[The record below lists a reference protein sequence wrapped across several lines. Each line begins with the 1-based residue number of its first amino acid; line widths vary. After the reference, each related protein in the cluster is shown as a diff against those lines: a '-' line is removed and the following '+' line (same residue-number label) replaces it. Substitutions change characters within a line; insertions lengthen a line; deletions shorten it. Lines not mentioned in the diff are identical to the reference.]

1 MAFTVEQKSQL
12 AKLMATENLRVEHQ
26 KISTAKFDTKN
37 RVLYLPIWQNMTGT
51 LYDLLCG
58 HEVGHALYTPPE
70 GWHDVV
76 SDKSKGRNYKSFLNV
91 VEDARIEKKV
101 KRKYPGLKPSFQT
114 AYSELMKRNF
124 FGIND
129 RNINDMPF
137 IDRLNLYS
145 KSQWSATW
153 IQFTNEET
161 FMVDKVQNAETW
173 ADVLR
178 ITEEIYEY
186 SKDEQFEM
194 ATQMNDFEF
203 AEDEY
208 GDGDYDIEEGD
219 GGDLEESDGG
229 EETKNDDAENTK
241 ESDKAD
247 KKQEKKTQANSSKKD
262 DEAEN
267 DESDEDDS
275 DGEANRFKDSQESDF
290 DQYDPECV
298 TDDSFREKESLLLD
312 EKCKP
317 YVYVNLPKPILK
329 NIITPA
335 KRVQE
340 QLTNFYKYGV
350 PTSAYVSDR
359 KLPLSE
365 ATKWVN
371 EFKQKNERYVGLLA
385 KEFEMRKAAKA
396 FSKSKLSD
404 TGDIDIGKLA
414 GYKFDDNIFRK
425 VMLTPKGKNHGLVLL
440 LDKSGS
446 MSKNMAGSIE
456 QILVLTM
463 FCRKVNIPFV
473 VYGFGD
479 SAEAHIEDLGI
490 KHNEEERLRYTSEKH
505 VSFEEKDGN
514 IYFGTVRLREYLN
527 SSMSNVEYTQS
538 MRNMIILK
546 KSYEYEDKLN
556 IQRPESEHLSNTPLT
571 QAIYACGYIMKD
583 FRKRFNLDLC
593 SLIIIHDGDADNTSS
608 QCVMRER
615 TISTGEIRKWTGSER
630 LYTGGTNVVV
640 RDYSNKFETTL
651 SSDYNVYDSMNAAV
665 LTWFKQTTGAKV
677 FGFFLM
683 GTDRYHKN
691 TLINRYVS
699 PEGQTLSDLRK
710 DLVTKTGAWIGNDL
724 EVQLVKKFKSEKF
737 IVSYPHGFNSFFFVL
752 GGNDLKTEEEE
763 IEIDG
768 KVTSSKLKTAFMK
781 FNKKKALNRVLVSKF
796 IQGIAA

>member
-58 HEVGHALYTPPE
+58 HEVGHALYTPAE
-70 GWHDVV
+70 GWHDVAT
-76 SDKSKGRNYKSFLNV
+76 DKSKGRNYKSFLNV

-101 KRKYPGLKPSFQT
+101 KRKYPGLKTSFQT
-114 AYSELMKRNF
+114 AYSELMKRDF
-124 FGIND
+124 FGLQK
-129 RNINDMPF
+129 RNINEMSF
-137 IDRLNLYS
+137 IDRLNLFS

-153 IQFTNEET
+153 INFSSEER
-161 FMVDKVQNAETW
+161 FMIDRVQNAETW
-173 ADVLR
+173 EDVLR
-178 ITEEIYEY
+178 ITEDIYDY
-186 SKDEQFEM
+186 SKQEQYEM
-194 ATQMNDFEF
+194 AIEMNDFEF
-203 AEDEY
+203 TE
-208 GDGDYDIEEGD
+208 GDGDGDFEYEEDD

-229 EETKNDDAENTK
+229 EETDNKDAENTK

-247 KKQEKKTQANSSKKD
+247 KKQDNKSNSNSSKKD
-262 DEAEN
+262 DGEDK
-267 DESDEDDS
+267 DEKDGDTDS
-275 DGEANRFKDSQESDF
+275 NVNRFKDSQAANSDM
-290 DQYDPECV
+290 YEPECI
-298 TDDSFREKESLLLD
+298 TDDSYRQKESLLLD

-340 QLTNFYKYGV
+340 QLTEFYKYGI
-350 PTSAYVSDR
+350 PTSQYHSDR
-359 KLPLSE
+359 KLPLSY
-365 ATKWVN
+365 ATKWLN

-440 LDKSGS
+440 LDRSGS
-446 MSKNMAGSIE
+446 MSRNMAGSIE

-479 SAEAHIEDLGI
+479 SNDSHIEDLGI
-490 KHNEEERLRYTSEKH
+490 KNNPEERSKYSTQNYA
-505 VSFEEKDGN
+505 SFEEKEGN
-514 IYFGTVRLREYLN
+514 VYLGTVRLREYIN
-527 SSMSNVEYTQS
+527 SSMSNSEYTQC

-546 KSYEYEDKLN
+546 KSYEHDAEKVYV
-556 IQRPESEHLSNTPLT
+556 QRPLSEQLSNTPLT
-571 QAIYACGYIMKD
+571 QAVYVCGYIMKD
-583 FRKRFNLDLC
+583 FRKRFNLDLS
-593 SLIIIHDGDADNTSS
+593 SLIIIHDGDADNTTA
-608 QCVMRER
+608 QCVVRER
-615 TISTGEIRKWTGSER
+615 TLSNGQNIKTIYGERMYVDS
-630 LYTGGTNVVV
+630 TNVVI
-640 RDYSNKFETTL
+640 RDGVNKFETTL
-651 SSDYNVYDSMNAAV
+651 TSNGQIFDTMNIAI
-665 LTWFKQTTGAKV
+665 LKWFKQTTGSKV

-683 GTDRYHKN
+683 GTDRHNKN
-691 TLINRYVS
+691 VLVNRYVDAN
-699 PEGQTLSDLRK
+699 GKTLFDLRK
-710 DLVTKTGAWIGNDL
+710 TTIEKTGVWLGNEL
-724 EVQLVKKFKSEKF
+724 EIQLHKKFRSEKF
-737 IVSYPHGFNSFFFVL
+737 IVSYPYGFDSFFFVL
-752 GGNDLKTEEEE
+752 GGNDLKTEEDE

-768 KVTSSKLKTAFMK
+768 KITSSKLKTAFMK

>member
-26 KISTAKFDTKN
+26 KINTAKFDTKN

-58 HEVGHALYTPPE
+58 HEVGHALYTPAE
-70 GWHDVV
+70 GWHDVAT
-76 SDKSKGRNYKSFLNV
+76 DKSKGRNYKSFLNV

-101 KRKYPGLKPSFQT
+101 KRKYPGLKTSFQT
-114 AYSELMKRNF
+114 AYSELMKRDF
-124 FGIND
+124 FGLQK
-129 RNINDMPF
+129 RNINEMSF
-137 IDRLNLYS
+137 IDRLNLFS

-153 IQFTNEET
+153 INFSSEER
-161 FMVDKVQNAETW
+161 FMIDRVQNAETW
-173 ADVLR
+173 EDVLR
-178 ITEEIYEY
+178 ITEDIYDY
-186 SKDEQFEM
+186 SKQEQYEM
-194 ATQMNDFEF
+194 AIEMNDFEF
-203 AEDEY
+203 VEGD

-219 GGDLEESDGG
+219 GGDLEESNGG
-229 EETKNDDAENTK
+229 EETDNKDAENTK

-247 KKQEKKTQANSSKKD
+247 KKQDSKSNSNSSKKD
-262 DEAEN
+262 DEEDK
-267 DESDEDDS
+267 DEK
-275 DGEANRFKDSQESDF
+275 DGDTDNNINRFKDSQEANSDM
-290 DQYDPECV
+290 YEPECI
-298 TDDSFREKESLLLD
+298 TDDSYRQKESLLLD

-317 YVYVNLPKPILK
+317 YVYVNLPKPIFK

-340 QLTNFYKYGV
+340 QLTEFYKYGI
-350 PTSAYVSDR
+350 PTSSYHADR
-359 KLPLSE
+359 KLPLSH
-365 ATKWVN
+365 ATKWLN

-440 LDKSGS
+440 LDRSGS
-446 MSKNMAGSIE
+446 MSRNMAGSIE

-479 SAEAHIEDLGI
+479 SNDSHIEDLGI
-490 KHNEEERLRYTSEKH
+490 KNNPEERSKYSTQNYA
-505 VSFEEKDGN
+505 SFEEKEGTV
-514 IYFGTVRLREYLN
+514 YFGTVRLREYIN
-527 SSMSNVEYTQS
+527 SSMSNAEYTQC

-546 KSYEYEDKLN
+546 KSYEQDAEKVY
-556 IQRPESEHLSNTPLT
+556 IQRPLSEQLSNTPLT
-571 QAIYACGYIMKD
+571 QAVYVCGYIMKD
-583 FRKRFNLDLC
+583 FRKRFNLDLS
-593 SLIIIHDGDADNTSS
+593 SLIIIHDGDADNTTA
-608 QCVMRER
+608 QCVVRER
-615 TISTGEIRKWTGSER
+615 TLSNGQNIKTIYGERMYVDS
-630 LYTGGTNVVV
+630 TNVVI
-640 RDYSNKFETTL
+640 RDGVNKFETTL
-651 SSDYNVYDSMNAAV
+651 ASNGQIFDTMNIAI
-665 LTWFKQTTGAKV
+665 LKWFKQTTGSKV

-683 GTDRYHKN
+683 GTDRHNKN
-691 TLINRYVS
+691 VLVNRYVDAN
-699 PEGQTLSDLRK
+699 GKTLFDLRK
-710 DLVTKTGAWIGNDL
+710 TTIEKTGVWLGNEL
-724 EVQLVKKFKSEKF
+724 EMQLHKKFRSEKF
-737 IVSYPHGFNSFFFVL
+737 IVSYPYGFDSFFFVL
-752 GGNDLKTEEEE
+752 GGNDLKTEEDE

-768 KVTSSKLKTAFMK
+768 KITSSKLKTAFMK

>member
-58 HEVGHALYTPPE
+58 HEVGHALYTPAE
-70 GWHDVV
+70 GWHDVAT
-76 SDKSKGRNYKSFLNV
+76 DKSKGRNYKSFLNV

-101 KRKYPGLKPSFQT
+101 KRKYPGLKTSFQT
-114 AYSELMKRNF
+114 AYSELMKRDF
-124 FGIND
+124 FGLQK
-129 RNINDMPF
+129 RNINEMSF
-137 IDRLNLYS
+137 IDRLNLFS

-153 IQFTNEET
+153 INFSSEER
-161 FMVDKVQNAETW
+161 FMIDRVQNAETW
-173 ADVLR
+173 EDVLR
-178 ITEEIYEY
+178 ITEDIYDY
-186 SKDEQFEM
+186 SKQEQYEM
-194 ATQMNDFEF
+194 AIEMNDFEF
-203 AEDEY
+203 VEGD
-208 GDGDYDIEEGD
+208 GDGDYEIEEGD

-229 EETKNDDAENTK
+229 EETDNKDAENTK

-247 KKQEKKTQANSSKKD
+247 KKQEGKSNSDSSKKD
-262 DEAEN
+262 DEEDK
-267 DESDEDDS
+267 DEK
-275 DGEANRFKDSQESDF
+275 DGNTNSNINRFKDSQEANSDM
-290 DQYDPECV
+290 YEPECI
-298 TDDSFREKESLLLD
+298 TDDSYRQKESLLLD

-340 QLTNFYKYGV
+340 QLTEFYKYGI
-350 PTSAYVSDR
+350 PTSSYHADR
-359 KLPLSE
+359 KLPLSH
-365 ATKWVN
+365 ATKWLN

-440 LDKSGS
+440 LDRSGS
-446 MSKNMAGSIE
+446 MSRNMAGSIE

-479 SAEAHIEDLGI
+479 SNDSHIEDLGI
-490 KHNEEERLRYTSEKH
+490 KNNPEERSKYSTQNYA
-505 VSFEEKDGN
+505 SFEEKEGN
-514 IYFGTVRLREYLN
+514 VYLGTVRLREYIN
-527 SSMSNVEYTQS
+527 SSMSNAEYTQC

-546 KSYEYEDKLN
+546 KSYEQDAEKVYV
-556 IQRPESEHLSNTPLT
+556 QRPLSEQLSNTPLT
-571 QAIYACGYIMKD
+571 QAVYVCGYIMKD
-583 FRKRFNLDLC
+583 FRKRFNLDLT
-593 SLIIIHDGDADNTSS
+593 SLIIIHDGDADNTTA
-608 QCVMRER
+608 QCVVRER
-615 TISTGEIRKWTGSER
+615 TLSNGQNIKTVYGERM
-630 LYTGGTNVVV
+630 YVDNTNVVI
-640 RDYSNKFETTL
+640 RDNANKFETTL
-651 SSDYNVYDSMNAAV
+651 ASNGQIFDTMNIAI
-665 LTWFKQTTGAKV
+665 LKWFKQTTGSKV

-683 GTDRYHKN
+683 GTDRHNKN
-691 TLINRYVS
+691 VLVNRYVDTN
-699 PEGQTLSDLRK
+699 GKTLFDLRK
-710 DLVTKTGAWIGNDL
+710 TTIEKTGVWLGNEL
-724 EVQLVKKFKSEKF
+724 EMQLHKKFRSEKF
-737 IVSYPHGFNSFFFVL
+737 IVSYPYGFDSFFFVL
-752 GGNDLKTEEEE
+752 GGNDLKTEEDE

-768 KVTSSKLKTAFMK
+768 KITSSKLKTAFMK

>member
-58 HEVGHALYTPPE
+58 HEVGHALYTPAE
-70 GWHDVV
+70 GWHDVAT
-76 SDKSKGRNYKSFLNV
+76 DKSKGRNYKSFLNV

-101 KRKYPGLKPSFQT
+101 KRKYPGLKTSFQT
-114 AYSELMKRNF
+114 AYSELMKRDF
-124 FGIND
+124 FGLQK
-129 RNINDMPF
+129 RNINEMSF
-137 IDRLNLYS
+137 IDRLNLFS

-153 IQFTNEET
+153 INFSSEER
-161 FMVDKVQNAETW
+161 FMIDRVQNAETW
-173 ADVLR
+173 EDVLR
-178 ITEEIYEY
+178 ITEEIYDY
-186 SKDEQFEM
+186 SKDEQYEM
-194 ATQMNDFEF
+194 LMKMEDFEF
-203 AEDEY
+203 VEGD
-208 GDGDYDIEEGD
+208 GDGDYEIEEGD

-229 EETKNDDAENTK
+229 EETDNKDAENTK

-247 KKQEKKTQANSSKKD
+247 KKQDNKSNSNSSEKD
-262 DEAEN
+262 DEEDK
-267 DESDEDDS
+267 DEKDGDTDS
-275 DGEANRFKDSQESDF
+275 NVNRFKDSQEANSDM
-290 DQYDPECV
+290 YEPECI
-298 TDDSFREKESLLLD
+298 TDDSYRQKESLLLD

-340 QLTNFYKYGV
+340 QLTEFYKYGI
-350 PTSAYVSDR
+350 PTSQYHSDR
-359 KLPLSE
+359 KLPLSH
-365 ATKWVN
+365 ATKWLN

-440 LDKSGS
+440 LDRSGS
-446 MSKNMAGSIE
+446 MSRNMAGSIE

-479 SAEAHIEDLGI
+479 SNDSHIEDLGI
-490 KHNEEERLRYTSEKH
+490 KNNPEERSKYSTQNYA
-505 VSFEEKDGN
+505 SFEEKEGN
-514 IYFGTVRLREYLN
+514 VYLGTVRLREYIN
-527 SSMSNVEYTQS
+527 SSMSNSEYTQC

-546 KSYEYEDKLN
+546 KSYEQDAEKVYV
-556 IQRPESEHLSNTPLT
+556 QRPLSEQLSNTPLT
-571 QAIYACGYIMKD
+571 QAVYVCGYIMKD
-583 FRKRFNLDLC
+583 FRKRFNLDLS
-593 SLIIIHDGDADNTSS
+593 SLIIIHDGDADNTTA
-608 QCVMRER
+608 QCVVRER
-615 TISTGEIRKWTGSER
+615 TLSNGQNIKTIYGERMYVDS
-630 LYTGGTNVVV
+630 TNVVI
-640 RDYSNKFETTL
+640 RDGVNKFETTL
-651 SSDYNVYDSMNAAV
+651 ASNGQIFDTMNVAI
-665 LTWFKQTTGAKV
+665 LKWFKQTTGSKV

-683 GTDRYHKN
+683 GTDRHNKN
-691 TLINRYVS
+691 VLVNRYVDAN
-699 PEGQTLSDLRK
+699 GKTLFDLRK
-710 DLVTKTGAWIGNDL
+710 TTIEKTGVWLGNEL
-724 EVQLVKKFKSEKF
+724 EMQLHKKFRSEKF
-737 IVSYPHGFNSFFFVL
+737 IVSYPYGFDSFFFVL
-752 GGNDLKTEEEE
+752 GGNDLKTEEDE

-768 KVTSSKLKTAFMK
+768 KITSSKLKTAFMK

>member
-58 HEVGHALYTPPE
+58 HEVGHALYTPAE
-70 GWHDVV
+70 GWHDVAT
-76 SDKSKGRNYKSFLNV
+76 DKSKGRNYKSFLNV

-101 KRKYPGLKPSFQT
+101 KRKYPGLKTSFQT
-114 AYSELMKRNF
+114 AYSELMKRDF
-124 FGIND
+124 FGLQK
-129 RNINDMPF
+129 RNINEMSF
-137 IDRLNLYS
+137 IDRLNLFS

-153 IQFTNEET
+153 INFSSEER
-161 FMVDKVQNAETW
+161 FMIDRVQNAETW
-173 ADVLR
+173 EDVLR
-178 ITEEIYEY
+178 ITEDIYDY
-186 SKDEQFEM
+186 SKQEQYEM
-194 ATQMNDFEF
+194 AIEMNDFEF
-203 AEDEY
+203 VEGD
-208 GDGDYDIEEGD
+208 GDGDYEIEEGD

-229 EETKNDDAENTK
+229 EETDNKDAENTK

-247 KKQEKKTQANSSKKD
+247 KKQDNKSNSNSSEKD
-262 DEAEN
+262 DEEDK
-267 DESDEDDS
+267 DEKDGDTDS
-275 DGEANRFKDSQESDF
+275 NVNRFKDSQAANSDM
-290 DQYDPECV
+290 YEPECI
-298 TDDSFREKESLLLD
+298 TDDSYRQKESLLLD

-340 QLTNFYKYGV
+340 QLTEFYKYGI
-350 PTSAYVSDR
+350 PTSSYHADR
-359 KLPLSE
+359 KLSLSD
-365 ATKWVN
+365 ATKWLN

-440 LDKSGS
+440 LDRSGS
-446 MSKNMAGSIE
+446 MSRNMAGSIE

-479 SAEAHIEDLGI
+479 SNDSHIEDLGI
-490 KHNEEERLRYTSEKH
+490 KNNPEERSKYSTQNYA
-505 VSFEEKDGN
+505 SFEEKEGN
-514 IYFGTVRLREYLN
+514 VYFGTVRLREYIN
-527 SSMSNVEYTQS
+527 SSMSNSEYTQC

-546 KSYEYEDKLN
+546 KSYEQDAEKVYV
-556 IQRPESEHLSNTPLT
+556 QRPLSEQLSNTPLT
-571 QAIYACGYIMKD
+571 QAVYVCGYIMKD
-583 FRKRFNLDLC
+583 FRKRFNLDLS
-593 SLIIIHDGDADNTSS
+593 SLIIIHDGDADNTTA
-608 QCVMRER
+608 QCVVRER
-615 TISTGEIRKWTGSER
+615 TLSNGQNIKTIYGERMYVDS
-630 LYTGGTNVVV
+630 TNVVI
-640 RDYSNKFETTL
+640 RDGVNKFETTL
-651 SSDYNVYDSMNAAV
+651 TSNGQIFDTMNIAI
-665 LTWFKQTTGAKV
+665 LKWFKQTTGSKV

-683 GTDRYHKN
+683 GTDRHNKN
-691 TLINRYVS
+691 VLINRYVDAN
-699 PEGQTLSDLRK
+699 GKTLFDLRK
-710 DLVTKTGAWIGNDL
+710 TTIEKTGVWLGNEL
-724 EVQLVKKFKSEKF
+724 EIQLHKKFRSEKF
-737 IVSYPHGFNSFFFVL
+737 IVSYPYGFDSFFFVL

-768 KVTSSKLKTAFMK
+768 KITSSKLKTAFMK

>member
-58 HEVGHALYTPPE
+58 HEVGHALYTPAE
-70 GWHDVV
+70 GWHDVAT
-76 SDKSKGRNYKSFLNV
+76 DKSKGRNYKSFLNV

-101 KRKYPGLKPSFQT
+101 KRKYPGLKTSFQT
-114 AYSELMKRNF
+114 AYSELMKRDF
-124 FGIND
+124 FGLQK
-129 RNINDMPF
+129 RNINEMSF
-137 IDRLNLYS
+137 IDRLNLFS

-153 IQFTNEET
+153 INFSSEER
-161 FMVDKVQNAETW
+161 FMIDRVQNAETW
-173 ADVLR
+173 EDVLR
-178 ITEEIYEY
+178 ITEDIYDY
-186 SKDEQFEM
+186 SKQEQYEM
-194 ATQMNDFEF
+194 AIEMNDFEF
-203 AEDEY
+203 VEGD
-208 GDGDYDIEEGD
+208 GDGDYEIEEGD

-229 EETKNDDAENTK
+229 EETDNKDAENTK

-247 KKQEKKTQANSSKKD
+247 KKQEGKSNSDSSKKD
-262 DEAEN
+262 DEEDK
-267 DESDEDDS
+267 DEK
-275 DGEANRFKDSQESDF
+275 DGDTNNNINRFKDSQEANSDM
-290 DQYDPECV
+290 YEPECI
-298 TDDSFREKESLLLD
+298 TDDSYRQKESLLLD

-340 QLTNFYKYGV
+340 QLTEFYKYGI
-350 PTSAYVSDR
+350 PTSSYHADR
-359 KLPLSE
+359 KLPLSH
-365 ATKWVN
+365 ATKWLN

-440 LDKSGS
+440 LDRSGS
-446 MSKNMAGSIE
+446 MSRNMAGSIE

-479 SAEAHIEDLGI
+479 SNDSHIEDLGI
-490 KHNEEERLRYTSEKH
+490 KNNPEERSKYSTQNYA
-505 VSFEEKDGN
+505 SFEEKEGN
-514 IYFGTVRLREYLN
+514 VYLGTVRLREYIN
-527 SSMSNVEYTQS
+527 SSMSNAEYTQC

-546 KSYEYEDKLN
+546 KSYEQDAEKVYV
-556 IQRPESEHLSNTPLT
+556 QRPLSEQLSNTPLT
-571 QAIYACGYIMKD
+571 QAVYVCGYIMKD
-583 FRKRFNLDLC
+583 FRKRFNLDLT
-593 SLIIIHDGDADNTSS
+593 SLIIIHDGDADNTTA
-608 QCVMRER
+608 QCVVRER
-615 TISTGEIRKWTGSER
+615 TLSNGQNIKTVYGERM
-630 LYTGGTNVVV
+630 YVDNTNVVI
-640 RDYSNKFETTL
+640 RDNANKFETTL
-651 SSDYNVYDSMNAAV
+651 ASNGQIFDTMNIAI
-665 LTWFKQTTGAKV
+665 LKWFKQTTGSKV

-683 GTDRYHKN
+683 GTDRHNKN
-691 TLINRYVS
+691 VLVNRYVDTN
-699 PEGQTLSDLRK
+699 GKTLFDLRK
-710 DLVTKTGAWIGNDL
+710 TTIEKTGVWLGNEL
-724 EVQLVKKFKSEKF
+724 EMQLHKKFRSEKF
-737 IVSYPHGFNSFFFVL
+737 IVSYPYGFDSFFFVL
-752 GGNDLKTEEEE
+752 GGNDLKTEEDE

-768 KVTSSKLKTAFMK
+768 KITSSKLKTAFMK

>member
-58 HEVGHALYTPPE
+58 HEVGHALYTPAE
-70 GWHDVV
+70 GWHDVAT
-76 SDKSKGRNYKSFLNV
+76 DKSKGRNYKSFLNV

-101 KRKYPGLKPSFQT
+101 KRKYPGLKTSFQT
-114 AYSELMKRNF
+114 AYSELMKRDF
-124 FGIND
+124 FGLQK
-129 RNINDMPF
+129 RNINEMSF
-137 IDRLNLYS
+137 IDRLNLFS

-153 IQFTNEET
+153 INFSSEER
-161 FMVDKVQNAETW
+161 FMIDRVQNAETW
-173 ADVLR
+173 EDVLR
-178 ITEEIYEY
+178 ITEDIYDY
-186 SKDEQFEM
+186 SKQEQYEM
-194 ATQMNDFEF
+194 AIEMNDFEF
-203 AEDEY
+203 VEGD
-208 GDGDYDIEEGD
+208 GDGDYDIEEVD

-229 EETKNDDAENTK
+229 EETDNKDAENTK

-247 KKQEKKTQANSSKKD
+247 KKQEGKSNSDSSKKD
-262 DEAEN
+262 DEEDK
-267 DESDEDDS
+267 DEK
-275 DGEANRFKDSQESDF
+275 DGDTDNNINRFKDSQEANSDM
-290 DQYDPECV
+290 YEPECI
-298 TDDSFREKESLLLD
+298 TDDSYRQKESLLLD

-340 QLTNFYKYGV
+340 QLTEFYKYGI
-350 PTSAYVSDR
+350 PTSSYYADR
-359 KLPLSE
+359 KLPLSH
-365 ATKWVN
+365 ATKWLN

-440 LDKSGS
+440 LDRSGS
-446 MSKNMAGSIE
+446 MSRNMAGSIE

-479 SAEAHIEDLGI
+479 SNDSHIEDLGI
-490 KHNEEERLRYTSEKH
+490 KHNQEERSKYSTQNYA
-505 VSFEEKDGN
+505 SFEEKEGTV
-514 IYFGTVRLREYLN
+514 YFGTVRLREYIN
-527 SSMSNVEYTQS
+527 SSMSNAEYTQC

-546 KSYEYEDKLN
+546 KSYEQDAEKVH
-556 IQRPESEHLSNTPLT
+556 IQRPLSEQLSNTPLT
-571 QAIYACGYIMKD
+571 QAVYVCGYIMKD
-583 FRKRFNLDLC
+583 FRKRFNLDLS
-593 SLIIIHDGDADNTSS
+593 SLIIIHDGDADNTTA
-608 QCVMRER
+608 QCVVRER
-615 TISTGEIRKWTGSER
+615 TLSNGQNIKTIYGERMYADS
-630 LYTGGTNVVV
+630 TNVVI
-640 RDYSNKFETTL
+640 RDGVNKFETTL
-651 SSDYNVYDSMNAAV
+651 TSNGQIFDTMNVAI
-665 LTWFKQTTGAKV
+665 LKWFKQTTGSKV

-683 GTDRYHKN
+683 GTDRHNKN
-691 TLINRYVS
+691 VLVNRYVDAN
-699 PEGQTLSDLRK
+699 GKTLFDLRK
-710 DLVTKTGAWIGNDL
+710 TTIEKTGVWLGNEL
-724 EVQLVKKFKSEKF
+724 EIQLHKKFRSEKF
-737 IVSYPHGFNSFFFVL
+737 IVSYPYGFDSFFFVL
-752 GGNDLKTEEEE
+752 GGNDLKTEEDE

-768 KVTSSKLKTAFMK
+768 KITSSKLKTAFMK

>member
-58 HEVGHALYTPPE
+58 HEVGHALYTPAE
-70 GWHDVV
+70 GWHDVAT
-76 SDKSKGRNYKSFLNV
+76 DKSKGRNYKSFLNV

-101 KRKYPGLKPSFQT
+101 KRKYPGLKTSFQT
-114 AYSELMKRNF
+114 AYSELMKRDF
-124 FGIND
+124 FGLQK
-129 RNINDMPF
+129 RNINEMSF
-137 IDRLNLYS
+137 IDRLNLFS

-153 IQFTNEET
+153 INFSSEER
-161 FMVDKVQNAETW
+161 FMIDRVQNAETW
-173 ADVLR
+173 EDVLR
-178 ITEEIYEY
+178 ITEDIYDY
-186 SKDEQFEM
+186 SKQEQYEM
-194 ATQMNDFEF
+194 AIEMNDFEF
-203 AEDEY
+203 VEGD
-208 GDGDYDIEEGD
+208 GDGDYEIEEGD

-229 EETKNDDAENTK
+229 EETDNKDAENTK

-247 KKQEKKTQANSSKKD
+247 KKQEGKSNSNSSEKD
-262 DEAEN
+262 DE
-267 DESDEDDS
+267 EDKNEK
-275 DGEANRFKDSQESDF
+275 DGDTDNNINRFKDSQEANSDM
-290 DQYDPECV
+290 YEPECI
-298 TDDSFREKESLLLD
+298 TDDSYRQKESLLLD

-340 QLTNFYKYGV
+340 QLTEFYKYGI
-350 PTSAYVSDR
+350 PTSSYHADR
-359 KLPLSE
+359 KLPLSH
-365 ATKWVN
+365 ATKWLN

-440 LDKSGS
+440 LDRSGS
-446 MSKNMAGSIE
+446 MSRNMAGSIE

-479 SAEAHIEDLGI
+479 SNDSHIEDLGI
-490 KHNEEERLRYTSEKH
+490 KNNPEERSKYSTQNYA
-505 VSFEEKDGN
+505 SFEEKEGN
-514 IYFGTVRLREYLN
+514 VYLGTVRLREYIN
-527 SSMSNVEYTQS
+527 SSMSNAEYTQC

-546 KSYEYEDKLN
+546 KSYEQDAEKVYV
-556 IQRPESEHLSNTPLT
+556 QRPLSEQLSNTPLT
-571 QAIYACGYIMKD
+571 QAVYVCGYIMKD
-583 FRKRFNLDLC
+583 FRKRFNLDLT
-593 SLIIIHDGDADNTSS
+593 SLIIIHDGDADNTTA
-608 QCVMRER
+608 QCVVRER
-615 TISTGEIRKWTGSER
+615 TLSNGQNIKTVYGERM
-630 LYTGGTNVVV
+630 YVDNTNVVI
-640 RDYSNKFETTL
+640 RDNANKFETTL
-651 SSDYNVYDSMNAAV
+651 ASNGQIFDTMNIAI
-665 LTWFKQTTGAKV
+665 LKWFKQTTGSKV

-683 GTDRYHKN
+683 GTDRHNKN
-691 TLINRYVS
+691 VLVNRYVDTN
-699 PEGQTLSDLRK
+699 GKTLFDLRK
-710 DLVTKTGAWIGNDL
+710 TTIEKTGVWLGNEL
-724 EVQLVKKFKSEKF
+724 EMQLHKKFRSEKF
-737 IVSYPHGFNSFFFVL
+737 IVSYPYGFDSFFFVL
-752 GGNDLKTEEEE
+752 GGNDLKTEEDE

-768 KVTSSKLKTAFMK
+768 KITSSKLKTAFMK